1 MDSSAKKTAL
11 RMIPYGMY
19 VLTSRVDDGRIAAA
33 TVTWVTQLSFDPP
46 LIVVCVKADSGAHA
60 VIEASGTFALNIL
73 SKQQSQTARTFFKP
87 VEPEGDTLG
96 GERFRAGTTGA
107 PILESVPAHIECKV
121 VEVVKKGDHSA
132 VIGQVVAAG
141 VAQQPEGRPDETTL
155 TVKDL
160 GGNISYGG

>member
-1 MDSSAKKTAL
+1 MDQSAKKTAL

-19 VLTSRVDDGRIAAA
+19 VLTSRAGDGRIAAA
-33 TVTWVTQLSFDPP
+33 TVTWVTQLSFEPP
-46 LIVVCVKADSGAHA
+46 LIVVCVKADSKAHA

-73 SKQQSQTARTFFKP
+73 SKQQPQAAFAFFKP
-87 VEPEGDTLG
+87 VEAEGDTLG

-107 PILESVPAHIECKV
+107 PILESVPAHVECKV

-141 VAQQPEGRPDETTL
+141 VAQQPEGRPDEVTL

>member
-1 MDSSAKKTAL
+1 MDPSAKKTAL
-11 RMIPYGMY
+11 RMIPYGLY
-19 VLTSRVDDGRIAAA
+19 VLTSRAEDGRTAAA
-33 TVTWVTQLSFDPP
+33 TVTWVTQLSFEPP
-46 LIVVCVKADSGAHA
+46 LVVVCVRADSRAHA

-73 SKQQSQTARTFFKP
+73 SKRQPQTAFAFFKS
-87 VEPEGDTLG
+87 VEPEGDTIG

-107 PILESVPAHIECKV
+107 PILESVPAYVECRV

-141 VAQQPEGRPDETTL
+141 VARRPQGRPDEATL
-155 TVKDL
+155 MVRDL